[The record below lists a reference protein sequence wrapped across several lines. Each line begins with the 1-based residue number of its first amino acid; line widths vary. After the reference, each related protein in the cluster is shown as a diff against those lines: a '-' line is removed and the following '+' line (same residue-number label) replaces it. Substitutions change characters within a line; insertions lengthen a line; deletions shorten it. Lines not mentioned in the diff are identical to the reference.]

1 MGVQLTIVVAALSVL
16 IRLIA
21 IYAIPFLGR
30 TGDPE
35 AHALLIL
42 AQYPIPLLYELL
54 MLDNP
59 VPAIP
64 SDMRPIV
71 RFFYYLFH
79 KQCIILYLQD
89 LAIRFTVNGIL
100 ALQKRSWSPFV
111 NTSRP
116 LDKMTR
122 KQIAKIVIFDEVM
135 LWALTAFHISDRTYR
150 DQSAWDRVQFR
161 LEYAME

>member
-1 MGVQLTIVVAALSVL
+1 MGVQLTIAVAALSVL
-16 IRLIA
+16 IRLIG
-21 IYAIPFLGR
+21 IYAKSFLKR
-30 TGDPE
+30 TGDPGT
-35 AHALLIL
+35 HTLLIL
-42 AQYPIPLLYELL
+42 AQYPTPLLYELL

-89 LAIRFTVNGIL
+89 LAIRFMVNGIL

-161 LEYAME
+161 LEDAME

>member
-1 MGVQLTIVVAALSVL
+1 MGLQLTIVVAALSVL

-21 IYAIPFLGR
+21 IYAIPFLR
-30 TGDPE
+30 
-35 AHALLIL
+35 L
-42 AQYPIPLLYELL
+42 
-54 MLDNP
+54 
-59 VPAIP
+59 PAIP

-89 LAIRFTVNGIL
+89 LANRLTVNGIL

-122 KQIAKIVIFDEVM
+122 KQMAKVVIFDEVM
-135 LWALTAFHISDRTYR
+135 LWAFTAFHISDRTCR

-161 LEYAME
+161 LEDAME